1 MKIRLD
7 KWGKRRLFAILF
19 LSLYVIIMMYNVYR
33 PLPDNISYKS
43 KEYTVHEEDVD
54 FFYNL
59 SGEKNSET
67 FFKEEIFTR
76 TLEIIN
82 EAEQFIVLDYFLF
95 NSYHEKKKEYPAN
108 VQRMTNALIA
118 KKEANPD
125 MPIIFVTDEVNS
137 SYRSHSVPEFVQMK
151 KAGIKV
157 VETNMDAFRDP
168 TPIYSGFYR
177 MLFTWW
183 GDSQN
188 GWLPNA
194 FSDTAPDMTI
204 RSYLKLFNVKANHRK
219 TITTEQTTLISSAN
233 PHDASYYFANVAF
246 EVKGALVGDMLKS
259 EKAAADTRREINF
272 PDSIDPHQNEGDVR
286 VQLLTEGKIQEAV
299 HDEIDAAKK
308 GDEIWLAM
316 FYLADRT
323 VIEGLT
329 DAANRGVNVK
339 LILDTNKNSFGRKKT
354 GLPNIPM
361 AAELRED
368 TDNKVEVRWFA
379 QSPEQFHPKM
389 IYVKHKKETVIISGS
404 ANHTSRNLNNYNP
417 ETDVKIRA
425 ANDSEII
432 SEVDGYFQMLWENQG
447 AIYTDAYEEHDD
459 NMSLGKRIIYAF
471 QKIFHFTT
479 F

>member
-1 MKIRLD
+1 MKKRLD
-7 KWGKRRLFAILF
+7 KWGRRRLFAILF
-19 LSLYVIIMMYNVYR
+19 LSLYVMIMLYNVYR
-33 PLPDNISYKS
+33 PLPENISYES
-43 KEYTVHEEDVD
+43 NEYMVKEEDVD

-59 SGEKNSET
+59 SGEKNGEK
-67 FFKEEIFTR
+67 FFREEIFTR

-82 EAEQFIVLDYFLF
+82 EAERFIVLDYFLF

-108 VQRMTNALIA
+108 VRAITDALLA

-125 MPIIFVTDEVNS
+125 MPIIFITDEVNS
-137 SYRSHSVPEFVQMK
+137 SYRSHSVPEFEQMK
-151 KAGIKV
+151 KAGIEV

-168 TPIYSGFYR
+168 TPVYSGFYR

-188 GWLPNA
+188 GWLPNV
-194 FSDTAPDMTI
+194 FSDMAPDMTV

-246 EVKGALVGDMLKS
+246 EVKGALVEDMLKS

-272 PDSIDPHQNEGDVR
+272 PDSVDPHQNEGDVH
-286 VQLLTEGKIQEAV
+286 VQLVTEGKIQEAV
-299 HDEIDAAKK
+299 HDEIEAAKK
-308 GDEIWLAM
+308 GDEIWLTM

-323 VIEGLT
+323 IIEGLT
-329 DAANRGVNVK
+329 DAADRGVDVK

-368 TDNKVEVRWFA
+368 TDNKVEIRWFA
-379 QSPEQFHPKM
+379 HSPEQFHPKM
-389 IYVKHKKETVIISGS
+389 MYVKHQNESVIISGS

-417 ETDVKIRA
+417 ETNVKIRA
-425 ANDSEII
+425 ENDSRII
-432 SEVDGYFQMLWENQG
+432 REVNDYVHMLWENKG
-447 AIYTDAYEEHDD
+447 ALYTDNYEKHDD
-459 NMSLGKRIIYAF
+459 DISLGKRMIYTF
-471 QKIFHFTT
+471 QKLLHFTT